1 VKTLFALV
9 ASVFSYALM
18 QTMVVP
24 AVGLLQRELDTTP
37 GWASWIISGFLL
49 SSAVL
54 TPLLGRMGDLYGKR
68 RVLLAV
74 LMTYL
79 VGMAGAVAAQDI
91 GQLVAARVVQG
102 AALALV
108 PLSMAILRET
118 MPRERMTFAFGL
130 ISGIVGAGAGAG
142 LVVGGL
148 LADYLS
154 WRWLFGLGAL
164 LALVSLLLV
173 ARFVP
178 ASTHTAKGRLDFPG
192 AVLLGAGL
200 VSLLLALTQ
209 RQAWLGVGA
218 VAFFVVL
225 LLVERR
231 KDDAL
236 IDVAELADRPMLA
249 THALAFLFGAASY
262 FFYLSLPAYAQL
274 EPGTSGIGFGATVTV
289 SGLLMLPGALILLPT
304 GTAVGKLAERF
315 GPRWPAVMGFAVAVL
330 GSALLALAHASMW
343 EHLVFYTVVGAG
355 SGLVMASLPKLI
367 GDLVPLT
374 RTGVANGLN
383 NIARTV
389 GGVVGSGLAA
399 AVLSGGYTD
408 TAFTTLFWLAAATSV
423 LGLAVAPF
431 AVRHAGGRE
440 HEPVQQARA

>member
-1 VKTLFALV
+1 MFALV
-9 ASVFSYALM
+9 TSVFSYALM

-74 LMTYL
+74 LITYL
-79 VGMAGAVAAQDI
+79 AGMAGAVAAQDI
-91 GQLVAARVVQG
+91 GQLIAARVVQG

-173 ARFVP
+173 ARSVP
-178 ASTHTAKGRLDFPG
+178 ASAHTARGGLDLPG

-200 VSLLLALTQ
+200 VALLLALTQ
-209 RQAWLGVGA
+209 GRGWTAVALGVA
-218 VAFFVVL
+218 ALALFVVL

-231 KDDAL
+231 R
-236 IDVAELADRPMLA
+236 V
-249 THALAFLFGAASY
+249 H
-262 FFYLSLPAYAQL
+262 
-274 EPGTSGIGFGATVTV
+274 GTSGFT
-289 SGLLMLPGALILLPT
+289 LMTMDPSRIR
-304 GTAVGKLAERF
+304 RF
-315 GPRWPAVMGFAVAVL
+315 GEEVAPAVRELVAKER
-330 GSALLALAHASMW
+330 APDRRPASRSDAAPIRRPPPGG
-343 EHLVFYTVVGAG
+343 GAQ
-355 SGLVMASLPKLI
+355 I
-367 GDLVPLT
+367 T
-374 RTGVANGLN
+374 
-383 NIARTV
+383 
-389 GGVVGSGLAA
+389 
-399 AVLSGGYTD
+399 
-408 TAFTTLFWLAAATSV
+408 
-423 LGLAVAPF
+423 
-431 AVRHAGGRE
+431 
-440 HEPVQQARA
+440 

>member
-1 VKTLFALV
+1 
-9 ASVFSYALM
+9 
-18 QTMVVP
+18 
-24 AVGLLQRELDTTP
+24 
-37 GWASWIISGFLL
+37 
-49 SSAVL
+49 
-54 TPLLGRMGDLYGKR
+54 
-68 RVLLAV
+68 
-74 LMTYL
+74 
-79 VGMAGAVAAQDI
+79 
-91 GQLVAARVVQG
+91 
-102 AALALV
+102 
-108 PLSMAILRET
+108 MAILRET
-118 MPRERMTFAFGL
+118 MPRERLTFAFGL
-130 ISGIVGAGAGAG
+130 ISGIAGAGAGAG

-148 LADYLS
+148 LADHLS

-173 ARFVP
+173 SRSVP
-178 ASTHTAKGRLDFPG
+178 ASTHTAQGRLDLPG

-200 VSLLLALTQ
+200 VALLLALTQ
-209 RQAWLGVGA
+209 GRGWTAVVLA
-218 VAFFVVL
+218 VAATALFVVL
-225 LLVERR
+225 FLVERR
-231 KDDAL
+231 RDDAL

-262 FFYLSLPAYAQL
+262 FFYLALPAYAQL
-274 EPGTSGIGFGATVTV
+274 KPGPAGIGFGTTVTV

-315 GPRWPAVMGFAVAVL
+315 GPRRPAVLGFAVAVA

-343 EHLVFYTVVGAG
+343 EHLIFYTVVGAG

-367 GDLVPLT
+367 GDLVPLA

-408 TAFTTLFWLAAATSV
+408 AAFTTLFWLATATSV
-423 LGLAVAPF
+423 LDLAAAPF
-431 AVRHAGGRE
+431 GVRHAHGRE
-440 HEPVQQARA
+440 PERVQQARA